1 MPQRVQGLYA
11 DKYGIPGPPITP
23 DVLARQQFMRSW
35 APQMIR
41 LRAKRDPTLQS
52 IRVAGELQGLYK
64 QAGLETSPEELME
77 YARNTLTGRDLGPEP
92 GTRAYRGEAKYGR
105 RNALERQGAREKFRM
120 RAQTRAAMEQAV
132 DAGDVG
138 TVRRV
143 LDRQD
148 IEFDGGWKVGG
159 QPVATDHVRGLVT
172 QKAGA
177 LAAHAL
183 AGRSEERV
191 GAEARRLPLPRGRVP
206 PVADKWDVR
215 GAALLNETTGEI
227 RPLPY
232 TDEQLQRIAQ
242 IARAQKGERGAITG
256 YTTHGGVAYQT
267 TIDKD
272 TGTVS
277 MTPIPNVPE
286 IADAQVIERTDQK
299 GVSHTSILDKR
310 TGNVMPVEQLT
321 VQGAVPGADYIH
333 KSLGKTQDGRWAVYT
348 LRQDPDG
355 QVVDDIQHMP
365 EGWKPT
371 AEWEKEQTK
380 TPSRFWSAWDYVYEL
395 DAEGKPVRD
404 ETGNAV
410 PRIGPDG
417 QPVRRLRTVEQKV
430 DARGRALGQ
439 PTMRVPQETAEAP
452 AEEPPSPEEAYVDQ
466 LEQQMKALKPAADA
480 GNPKAKADLERLL
493 TIYKG
498 IRESGGT

>member
-206 PVADKWDVR
+206 SADKWDVR
-215 GAALLNETTGEI
+215 GALLVNEATGEV
-227 RPLPY
+227 RTLPLN
-232 TDEQLQRIAQ
+232 DEQLAQ
-242 IARAQKGERGAITG
+242 TAKVHRAQTGERATTTG
-256 YTTHGGVAYQT
+256 YTVHGGVAYTKIVDQ
-267 TIDKD
+267 D
-272 TGTVS
+272 TKQVS
-277 MTPIPNVPE
+277 LIPIPNVPAV
-286 IADAQVIERTDQK
+286 ADGQYFERTDAK
-299 GVSHTSILDKR
+299 GVSHTYYIDNRTKR
-310 TGNVMPVEQLT
+310 AEEIETLKTPGQ
-321 VQGAVPGADYIH
+321 VPGADYIH
-333 KSLGKTQDGRWAVYT
+333 KSLGKTQDGRWALYT
-348 LRQDPDG
+348 LRQDADG
-355 QVVDDIQHMP
+355 QIVDDVQPLP

-371 AEWEKEQTK
+371 TEWEKEQTK

-430 DARGRALGQ
+430 DAKGRALGQ

-493 TIYKG
+493 AIYKG